1 MSESVTVNRSI
12 VEALVKTLEELA
24 ASEKQ
29 AAADTSSDWWRG
41 LKEGKAT
48 AFALRLLGLRE
59 VGCAVGELMGRRS
72 LALVLKG
79 AA

>member
-48 AFALRLLGLRE
+48 AFALAAQWVQE
-59 VGCAVGELMGRRS
+59 D
-72 LALVLKG
+72 LA
-79 AA
+79 